1 MGSSNS
7 SRRRRMSNSLDL
19 STEPRAGHTDR
30 HHEHRQDEDDD
41 DDIDAGNDSDT
52 ERHDLPSILAYLI
65 RR

>member
-1 MGSSNS
+1 MGSNNS

-19 STEPRAGHTDR
+19 SNEPRAGSADTRPEQR
-30 HHEHRQDEDDD
+30 HVDDD
-41 DDIDAGNDSDT
+41 DDDLDLGNDSDS